1 MLHDCRG
8 TIHTLVYVNCAS
20 VGLVWFS
27 ACAPIRDGLGRMYTI
42 FIAEINGIQGRLL
55 AERSIL
61 KGISSSLTYNFPSQ
75 KKVSCNMQTS
85 LSCIQILPGMF
96 CLVLL
101 LLLFFKL

>member
-55 AERSIL
+55 AERSYGHCFCI
-61 KGISSSLTYNFPSQ
+61 N
-75 KKVSCNMQTS
+75 KVWVCIVCIRQT
-85 LSCIQILPGMF
+85 L
-96 CLVLL
+96 
-101 LLLFFKL
+101 